1 MKLRFKAAAA
11 KGWLSALASTWK
23 HPTSKESFKRFQAPL
38 ASQGVSLCISA
49 TLAVANTG
57 RCRST
62 MHREPWHIGSTPLP
76 MHSLPTQ
83 DLSQRTVETH
93 SDCGFFV
100 RALLSAFADIAQ
112 PFQVH
117 ADARLVGL
125 HLAWGWSPEL
135 MHVIWSSNG
144 GHGLTRCSCEG
155 DAVQM
160 GPSLSPRYA
169 HESQLQPHKAGI
181 KRNIN
186 GQENVC
192 HQSLTRWKIHPGC

>member
-1 MKLRFKAAAA
+1 
-11 KGWLSALASTWK
+11 
-23 HPTSKESFKRFQAPL
+23 
-38 ASQGVSLCISA
+38 
-49 TLAVANTG
+49 
-57 RCRST
+57 
-62 MHREPWHIGSTPLP
+62 
-76 MHSLPTQ
+76 MHSLATQ

-160 GPSLSPRYA
+160 GRAQAFPPGMRMNLNYSRTKPGSR
-169 HESQLQPHKAGI
+169 ETSMDRRTFVIKALRAGKSI
-181 KRNIN
+181 LAVDSAALI
-186 GQENVC
+186 
-192 HQSLTRWKIHPGC
+192 